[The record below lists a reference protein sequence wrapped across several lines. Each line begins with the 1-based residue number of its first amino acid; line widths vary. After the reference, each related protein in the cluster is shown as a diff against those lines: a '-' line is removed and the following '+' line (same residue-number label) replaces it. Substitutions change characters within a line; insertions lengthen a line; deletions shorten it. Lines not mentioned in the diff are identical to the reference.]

1 MFIQLT
7 NHQYLQ
13 PNQRSLYIE
22 EECYLE
28 SMTLTSDLVMR
39 FRSRYVNL
47 KREYKMWGKMKITL
61 FLKRQA
67 YKIKKNNKNR
77 NYHNIGTF
85 SSPHRQIM
93 QIDIPTMH
101 EGLLDQSWLQ
111 VLQ

>member
-47 KREYKMWGKMKITL
+47 HE
-61 FLKRQA
+61 
-67 YKIKKNNKNR
+67 
-77 NYHNIGTF
+77 
-85 SSPHRQIM
+85 IM
-93 QIDIPTMH
+93 LTSQRFIEAPVTKTGQV
-101 EGLLDQSWLQ
+101 GLHAL
-111 VLQ
+111 